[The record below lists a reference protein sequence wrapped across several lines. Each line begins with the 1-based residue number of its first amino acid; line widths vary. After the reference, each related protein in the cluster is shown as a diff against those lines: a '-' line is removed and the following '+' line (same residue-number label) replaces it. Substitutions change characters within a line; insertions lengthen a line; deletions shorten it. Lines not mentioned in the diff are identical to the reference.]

1 MDTIMK
7 VLQGPIAGTLGAV
20 NDIIGK
26 FVQDPNQKAQAQLA
40 VLQAQQDLTLKLEA
54 ASTEW
59 VKAQADVIKAE
70 ATSESWLTRNWRPIT
85 MMVFVF
91 IVAFNYI
98 VAPLFH
104 LSVLPVPADMWEL
117 LKLGI
122 TGYVVGRSAEKI
134 IPVVGDAATEIA
146 QHIAAG
152 KK

>member
-7 VLQGPIAGTLGAV
+7 ALQGPLAGTLGAV
-20 NDIIGK
+20 NDILGK
-26 FVQDPNQKAQAQLA
+26 FITDPAAKAQAELA
-40 VLQAQQDLTLKLEA
+40 VLQAQNDLQLKLEE

-59 VKAQADVIKAE
+59 AKAQAGVIEAE
-70 ATSESWLTRNWRPIT
+70 AKSESWLTRNWRPIT

-98 VAPLFH
+98 IAPIF
-104 LSVLPVPADMWEL
+104 SVNALAIPPDMWEM

-134 IPVVGDAATEIA
+134 VPTIADAYVSS
-146 QHIAAG
+146 